1 MASRKLWLSIAGL
14 VIIVL
19 VGIGFYRAKVFDA
32 GLWALWFGAFDGIII
47 QYTAGNVVQKR
58 VLKIDHDVA

>member
-19 VGIGFYRAKVFDA
+19 VGVGFYCSRVFDT
-32 GLWALWFGAFDGIII
+32 GLWALWFAAFDGIIL
-47 QYTAGNVVQKR
+47 QYTAGNVAQKIKVPPR
-58 VLKIDHDVA
+58 P

>member
-19 VGIGFYRAKVFDA
+19 VGVGFYSARVFDT
-32 GLWALWFGAFDGIII
+32 GLWALWFGAFDAIII
-47 QYTAGNVVQKR
+47 QYSAANVAQK
-58 VLKIDHDVA
+58 VKVIPGA